1 MEEVR
6 YNNFFTDIQSIGSEK
21 GVNLTYANKRLY
33 LSLLQYV
40 QSYHHESQITENGVS
55 FHTTISELAEFC
67 EVSRRTVSSSLQK
80 LQKCGLVAVQKE
92 EKTFLITVLDS
103 PLFRAYCWA

>member
-6 YNNFFTDIQSIGSEK
+6 YNNFFTDIQSIASEK

-92 EKTFLITVLDS
+92 EKTFFITVLDS

>member
-1 MEEVR
+1 MDEVR
-6 YNNFFTDIQSIGSEK
+6 YNNFFIDIQSIGSEK

-67 EVSRRTVSSSLQK
+67 EVSRHTVSSSLQK
-80 LQKCGLVAVQKE
+80 LQKCGLVTVQKE
-92 EKTFLITVLDS
+92 KKTFFITVLDS